1 MPVEE
6 EGVEGGGLVRRLRL
20 QGLLRVLLAAVVGTV
35 VAVVLVVVFGRGL
48 AQCVAPLLLN
58 GDAGP
63 TKASLRKRKRKIQK
77 NNLENL

>member
-6 EGVEGGGLVRRLRL
+6 EGVEGRGLVRRLRL
-20 QGLLRVLLAAVVGTV
+20 QGLLRILAVVVGTV

-63 TKASLRKRKRKIQK
+63 TKASLRKRKEKYEK

>member
-20 QGLLRVLLAAVVGTV
+20 QGLLRLLAAVVGTV

-63 TKASLRKRKRKIQK
+63 TKASLRKRKE
-77 NNLENL
+77 NN